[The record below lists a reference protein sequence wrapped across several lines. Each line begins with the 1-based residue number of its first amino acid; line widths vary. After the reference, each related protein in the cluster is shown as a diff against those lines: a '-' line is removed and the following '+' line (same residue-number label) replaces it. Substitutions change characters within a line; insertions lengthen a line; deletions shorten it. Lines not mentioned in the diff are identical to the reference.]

1 VKPSIVLRPA
11 RWLIRHKRRA
21 ALILGLTLLLI
32 VLAHPGAL
40 ADDVYGNISPAPQLP
55 PGGWVGRY
63 PVEHYQ
69 LDQYFPAI
77 SVGFTSG
84 VDASGVAPMIAYFG
98 AQLLWLV
105 TCFLANGVILL
116 FALAF
121 NLNLLTGNGTRG
133 SGALTPISQA
143 IHNMYTSTFGTPW
156 LIAMVALV
164 GCWAMWKALVQR
176 QYTQT
181 ASALAVSFIY
191 FLLAIGIVTQ
201 PEKTIAPAS
210 KLSNELSTAILSL
223 TNEGS
228 VGNEEK
234 AKTAASD
241 QLFELLVLN
250 PWTVLEFGG
259 VEHCATVK
267 SGKPHS
273 EAVRPLSSNP
283 EEETRLATQLE
294 DGTEVKGQG
303 GKVCINNRNK
313 YATHF
318 LQYPFQSPNRNSE
331 HEALEHGDEEDLP
344 DADSSKNSG
353 AYPLGPADEPAAE
366 AMGKGGQYQRLLLA
380 FVILLG
386 EIGAYL
392 LLGALAVGVILAQ
405 ILLLALLA
413 FAPVALL
420 VGIFPGRGHEFFRK
434 WLGKLAGYLARK
446 VIYSLILAVVL
457 AVCSALDNAT
467 SNLGWLLAF
476 SLQAAFLWTIFLQR
490 KKLTDDLLSG
500 TVGHHGED
508 GNRLANLYFASRLAR
523 MVPTPGLPSIP
534 SLPSLPKLPHL
545 PWPKSGGGSESP
557 SGETPG
563 GGAPPPPPPAGGSP
577 PPPPP
582 SGGPTGGSGGGEAGG
597 ETHLPPNPPSPH
609 ETPTHGPGSPPP
621 STGASEDE
629 LPGAPTPGEA
639 GTPPHGGPAAPTPAN
654 TPIPS
659 PAHPGG
665 EPAEDELPGGEPRS
679 AQAPTETPDGA
690 TRAPDRKPAAAE
702 QQPEPSKVTSTGEVT
717 SALVHSTLA
726 SSTSPPMPAPVQPP
740 APATAAPTPGPSTT
754 AAPPVTSAPAAGAS
768 RIASHDDALGQEPT
782 LARGPATAVPAV
794 KPDTSRSSATPPA
807 VQAPSPTQEPVAR
820 LVKARQSNPPTD
832 PATPE
837 DELA

>member
-1 VKPSIVLRPA
+1 VKPSILLRPV

-21 ALILGLTLLLI
+21 AVILGLTLLLV

-40 ADDVYGNISPAPQLP
+40 ADDVYGNIAPAPQLP

-63 PVEHYQ
+63 PVEHYE

-98 AQLLWLV
+98 AQILWLV

-121 NLNLLTGNGTRG
+121 NLNLLTGNGARG
-133 SGALTPISQA
+133 SGALAPISQA

-156 LIAMVALV
+156 LIAMVVLV

-181 ASALAVSFIY
+181 ASALAVSFVY

-201 PEKTIAPAS
+201 PERTIAPAS

-259 VEHCATVK
+259 VEHCATV
-267 SGKPHS
+267 SHGKPHS

-283 EEETRLATQLE
+283 EEETRLANQLE

-318 LQYPFQSPNRNSE
+318 LQYPFQSPNRNAE
-331 HEALEHGDEEDLP
+331 HEALEHGDREDLP
-344 DADSSKNSG
+344 EADSSKNSG
-353 AYPLGPADEPAAE
+353 TYPLGPADEPAAE

-380 FVILLG
+380 FLILLG

-420 VGIFPGRGHEFFRK
+420 VGIFPGRGHEFFRR

-490 KKLTDDLLSG
+490 RKLTDDLLSG
-500 TVGHHGED
+500 TVGHHAED

-523 MVPTPGLPSIP
+523 MVPTLGLPSIP

-545 PWPKSGGGSESP
+545 PWPKSGGGSESS

-582 SGGPTGGSGGGEAGG
+582 SGGPTGEGSGGEAGG
-597 ETHLPPNPPSPH
+597 EAHLPPNPPSPH

-639 GTPPHGGPAAPTPAN
+639 GTPPHGGPHAPTPAK
-654 TPIPS
+654 PIPS

-665 EPAEDELPGGEPRS
+665 EPSEDELPAGEPRS
-679 AQAPTETPDGA
+679 AQTTAQAPDSA
-690 TRAPDRKPAAAE
+690 TRGPDRKPAATE
-702 QQPEPSKVTSTGEVT
+702 QQPEPPKVTPTGDVT
-717 SALVHSTLA
+717 SALVRSTLA
-726 SSTSPPMPAPVQPP
+726 PSASPPMPA
-740 APATAAPTPGPSTT
+740 
-754 AAPPVTSAPAAGAS
+754 
-768 RIASHDDALGQEPT
+768 
-782 LARGPATAVPAV
+782 
-794 KPDTSRSSATPPA
+794 RSSRRHRLPPLRRRGH
-807 VQAPSPTQEPVAR
+807 QLPRR
-820 LVKARQSNPPTD
+820 LQ
-832 PATPE
+832 
-837 DELA
+837 

>member
-1 VKPSIVLRPA
+1 MKPSILLRPV
-11 RWLIRHKRRA
+11 RWLGRRKRRCA
-21 ALILGLTLLLI
+21 VILGLTLLLV

-133 SGALTPISQA
+133 SGALAPISQA

-176 QYTQT
+176 RYTET

-273 EAVRPLSSNP
+273 VAVRPLSANP
-283 EEETRLATQLE
+283 TEETRLATQLE
-294 DGTEVKGQG
+294 TGTEVNGQG
-303 GKVCINNRNK
+303 GKVCINNRDK

-353 AYPLGPADEPAAE
+353 TYPLGPADEPAAE
-366 AMGKGGQYQRLLLA
+366 AMGKGGQYQRLGLA
-380 FVILLG
+380 FMILLG
-386 EIGAYL
+386 EVGAYL

-476 SLQAAFLWTIFLQR
+476 SLQAAFLWTIFVQR

-523 MVPTPGLPSIP
+523 MVPTPGLPSLP
-534 SLPSLPKLPHL
+534 SLPGLPKLPHL
-545 PWPKSGGGSESP
+545 PWPKSGAGSESP
-557 SGETPG
+557 SGEGPG
-563 GGAPPPPPPAGGSP
+563 GGGPPIPPPAGGSP
-577 PPPPP
+577 PPPP
-582 SGGPTGGSGGGEAGG
+582 GAGPAGAGGGGEAGG
-597 ETHLPPNPPSPH
+597 ETYLPPTPPSPH

-621 STGASEDE
+621 ADGSGGDE
-629 LPGAPTPGEA
+629 PPAGPTVGEG
-639 GTPPHGGPAAPTPAN
+639 GTPPDGGPGASVSGNA
-654 TPIPS
+654 PIPS
-659 PAHPGG
+659 PAHAGAKP
-665 EPAEDELPGGEPRS
+665 PEDELPS
-679 AQAPTETPDGA
+679 AETPPA
-690 TRAPDRKPAAAE
+690 HTRSDTPGGSPREPNGEDQEPERA
-702 QQPEPSKVTSTGEVT
+702 QPSNVTSTGDVT
-717 SALVHSTLA
+717 SALVRSTIA
-726 SSTSPPMPAPVQPP
+726 SSTPAPIPAASPPPPPATAPSPPTAPSATP
-740 APATAAPTPGPSTT
+740 APAAS
-754 AAPPVTSAPAAGAS
+754 PVPAAGAS
-768 RIASHDDALGQEPT
+768 RITSHDDALGQESTPAQRPPAA
-782 LARGPATAVPAV
+782 LATA
-794 KPDTSRSSATPPA
+794 KPDTSSSGATPPA
-807 VQAPSPTQEPVAR
+807 VEAPNPTQEPVAR
-820 LVKARQSNPPTD
+820 LLRARQSNPPTD

>member
-1 VKPSIVLRPA
+1 VKPSIVLRPG
-11 RWLIRHKRRA
+11 RWLLRHKRRA
-21 ALILGLTLLLI
+21 AVILGLTLFLI

-69 LDQYFPAI
+69 LDQFFPAI

-98 AQLLWLV
+98 AQILWLV

-133 SGALTPISQA
+133 SGALAPISQA

-156 LIAMVALV
+156 LIAVVALV

-176 QYTQT
+176 RYTET
-181 ASALAVSFIY
+181 ASALAVSFVY

-259 VEHCATVK
+259 VEHCATVT
-267 SGKPHS
+267 SGKAHS
-273 EAVRPLSSNP
+273 VAVRPLSSDP
-283 EEETRLATQLE
+283 AEETRLATQLE
-294 DGTEVKGQG
+294 SGAEVKGQG
-303 GKVCINNRNK
+303 GKVCINNRGK

-353 AYPLGPADEPAAE
+353 TYPLGPADTPASE

-386 EIGAYL
+386 EVGAYL

-434 WLGKLAGYLARK
+434 WLGKLVGYLARK
-446 VIYSLILAVVL
+446 VVYSMILAVVL

-476 SLQAAFLWTIFLQR
+476 SLQAAFLWTIFVQR
-490 KKLTDDLLSG
+490 KKLTDDLLSA
-500 TVGHHGED
+500 TVGSHHED

-523 MVPTPGLPSIP
+523 MVPTPGLPS
-534 SLPSLPKLPHL
+534 LPSLPKLPHL
-545 PWPKSGGGSESP
+545 PRPKSGGGGEPPAGEAP
-557 SGETPG
+557 SG
-563 GGAPPPPPPAGGSP
+563 GAPPPPAGGSP

-582 SGGPTGGSGGGEAGG
+582 SGGSGGAEGPGEPGG
-597 ETHLPPNPPSPH
+597 ETYLPPNPPSPH

-621 STGASEDE
+621 ADGSGTEDTPAGPTARETGS
-629 LPGAPTPGEA
+629 
-639 GTPPHGGPAAPTPAN
+639 PPDGGPAAPPAN
-654 TPIPS
+654 APIPL
-659 PAHPGG
+659 PTHPGG
-665 EPAEDELPGGEPRS
+665 EPPEDELPSADAPPARAPSDARGGPSRE
-679 AQAPTETPDGA
+679 PDGDH
-690 TRAPDRKPAAAE
+690 RAPE
-702 QQPEPSKVTSTGEVT
+702 QTPPSKVTSTSEVT
-717 SALVHSTLA
+717 GALVRSTLA
-726 SSTSPPMPAPVQPP
+726 SSTSPPIPAPVAQP
-740 APATAAPTPGPSTT
+740 APATAPPP
-754 AAPPVTSAPAAGAS
+754 AAPSATAVPAASPLPAAGAS
-768 RIASHDDALGQEPT
+768 RIASHDDALGQESTGRRP
-782 LARGPATAVPAV
+782 PSAVAAA
-794 KPDTSRSSATPPA
+794 KPDTTSGATPPPA
-807 VQAPSPTQEPVAR
+807 IDAPDPTQEPVAR
-820 LVKARQSNPPTD
+820 LLKARQSNPPTD
-832 PATPE
+832 PATPK